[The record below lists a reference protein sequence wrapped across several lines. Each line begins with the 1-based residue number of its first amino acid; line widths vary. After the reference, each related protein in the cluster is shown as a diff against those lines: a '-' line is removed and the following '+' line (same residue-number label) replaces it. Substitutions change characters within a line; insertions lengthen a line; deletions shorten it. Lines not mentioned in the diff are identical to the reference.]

1 MKLIKYLQ
9 TSFRQGT
16 QISRFNLIAAS
27 LIGASGHFVLYFV
40 YKYIFHNE
48 WENLPIRLI
57 GVTICIGALF
67 KIRNPDFLGKYFAL
81 YWHTMLIYVLPF
93 LITLYTLKNNCHEPW
108 LNWEIFMIFVLMSF
122 VPNFII
128 FLLDLCIGV
137 AAAYIVFL
145 LIPPFTEL
153 QVHFNV
159 AQYAIVAG
167 FSIITG
173 FLFSLSNIRGLV
185 AQENNAVLQIL
196 ASSIAHEMRNPLAQV
211 KFSFERILQ
220 ELPIEHSQKKIEQIS
235 SESLDHVYLS
245 VAQGKMAVTRG
256 VQIIDMILSET
267 KNKSIDKTRFNY
279 CSCFSITRK
288 ALDEYGYETDYE
300 REKLSLEYDEDFF
313 IRVNETLYIFV
324 LFNLIINAFYFIK
337 SYPDARISI
346 RLKKGSPY
354 NRIYVKDTGPGI
366 VAENLEKLFSPY
378 YTSGKKGGTGL
389 GLAYCKRVM
398 RAFDGDIVCNSVL
411 GEYTEFM
418 LTFPVINEQEI
429 AEFKNRTITDHL
441 EVFHNKRFLLV
452 DDEVADRKLVR
463 KYLNPFQVDM
473 DEASNGSD
481 AIEMVM
487 SKRYDVVLMNLNMPV
502 MNGYEATEAIRSG
515 KAGLLSMDVPIIGYT
530 AAPPYIARSKTEK
543 VGMQGFIS
551 KPVQEFELINS
562 LALVLKSHDPN
573 GAISLTGL
581 TVMIVD
587 DIKVIRLSL
596 RWILE
601 KQNVKIIEAV
611 NGTEA
616 IENLKNMKAP
626 CDLILMDLQM
636 PGLDGFETTRLIRN
650 DDTLCCRDI
659 PIIGI
664 SGESDEKEIAK
675 LFEAGMNDYMQKP
688 FDNRILIS
696 KIKQLIK
703 ARSTNEKRIL
713 PEKCLN

>member
-1 MKLIKYLQ
+1 MNVIKILKS
-9 TSFRQGT
+9 SFRQGT
-16 QISRFNLIAAS
+16 QISRFNLVAAS

-40 YKYIFHNE
+40 YKYIFHND
-48 WENLPIRLI
+48 WENLPVRLV
-57 GVTICIGALF
+57 GVAICIGSLL
-67 KIRNPDFLGKYFAL
+67 KIRNPDFLGKYFTY

-93 LITLYTLKNNCHEPW
+93 LITLFMLKNNFHDPW

-122 VPNFII
+122 VPNFIV
-128 FLLDLCIGV
+128 FLADLCIGV
-137 AAAYIVFL
+137 AAAYVAFL
-145 LIPPFTEL
+145 LIPPYTVLE
-153 QVHFNV
+153 VHFNV

-167 FSIITG
+167 FSIISG
-173 FLFSLSNIRGLV
+173 FLFSLSNIKGLV

-220 ELPIEHSQKKIEQIS
+220 ELPIEHSQKKMEKIS
-235 SESLDHVYLS
+235 SESLDQIYLS

-256 VQIIDMILSET
+256 VQIIDMILNET
-267 KNKSIDKTRFNY
+267 KNKSIDKTRFAY
-279 CSCFSITRK
+279 CSCFSLSRK
-288 ALDEYGYETDYE
+288 ALDEYGYETDSE
-300 REKLSLEYDEDFF
+300 REKLSLEHDEDFF

-337 SYPDARISI
+337 AYPDARISI
-346 RLKKGSPY
+346 RLKKGYPY

-366 VAENLEKLFSPY
+366 PAENLERLFSPY

-398 RAFDGDIVCNSVL
+398 RAFDGDIVCNSVH

-429 AEFKNRTITDHL
+429 AEFKNKTITNHL
-441 EVFHNKRFLLV
+441 EIFRNKRILLV
-452 DDEVADRKLVR
+452 DDEVADRSVVK
-463 KYLNPFQVDM
+463 KYLTPFQADI
-473 DEASNGSD
+473 DEADHGLD

-487 SKRYDVVLMNLNMPV
+487 GMRYDAVLMNLNMPV
-502 MNGYEATEAIRSG
+502 MNGYEATEAIRTG
-515 KAGLLSMDVPIIGYT
+515 KAGLLSMHIPIIGYST
-530 AAPPYIARSKTEK
+530 ALPYIARAKTEK
-543 VGMQGFIS
+543 VGMQGFIA
-551 KPVQEFELINS
+551 KPVQELELIKS
-562 LALVLKSHDPN
+562 LAFVLNHPDTN
-573 GAISLTGL
+573 GAVSLTGR
-581 TVMIVD
+581 TIMIVD
-587 DIKVIRLSL
+587 DTRVIRLSL

-611 NGTEA
+611 NGNEA
-616 IENLKNMKAP
+616 LEHLKKISNT

-636 PGLDGFETTRLIRN
+636 PGLDGFQTTRQIRN
-650 DDTLCCRDI
+650 SDTLCSSDI

-688 FDNRILIS
+688 FDNLVLIS

-703 ARSTNEKRIL
+703 AQSTDKKSIL
-713 PEKCLN
+713 HENTLT